1 MKFPRLSLLLLL
13 AAALTAPLPAQ
24 PVKTPVVKA
33 VETARV
39 AYVNSTAFAAE
50 GTGIKQL
57 VKAMQSLELEFSGK
71 QSELSLLGEKLRTL
85 AIELN
90 KLNADPVAN
99 AKAMEAKQAEGA
111 RMQQDLQAKQQQAQA
126 AFNQRQQELQ
136 GPVESE
142 IAKELHAFARE
153 RDISLFLDIAKLS
166 DAVLD
171 ARPELDLTMD
181 FIAYYNAK
189 HP

>member
-1 MKFPRLSLLLLL
+1 MAAPPLVASRPGISSKSSRNTVCPAPCGSAGGSTLPRAAASWRLPPGNLDFAIRPAAPTGLLPMKSPRLSLLLWL

-33 VETARV
+33 VETARE

-57 VKAMQSLELEFSGK
+57 EKAMQALELEFSGK

-90 KLNADPVAN
+90 KLNAVPWAN
-99 AKAMEAKQAEGA
+99 ATAIESYQAAGA
-111 RMQQDLQAKQQQAQA
+111 R
-126 AFNQRQQELQ
+126 
-136 GPVESE
+136 
-142 IAKELHAFARE
+142 
-153 RDISLFLDIAKLS
+153 S
-166 DAVLD
+166 DPRRAL
-171 ARPELDLTMD
+171 AC
-181 FIAYYNAK
+181 
-189 HP
+189 